1 VAACALAA
9 PAAAFLPAPHA
20 GLARARRNGARNPA
34 ARGAVS
40 MAAEPGGG
48 SAASSVLARLC
59 PLLKLVANSDPT
71 APRNK
76 ALETGA
82 ACALYRPPPTL

>member
-1 VAACALAA
+1 
-9 PAAAFLPAPHA
+9 
-20 GLARARRNGARNPA
+20 
-34 ARGAVS
+34 

-82 ACALYRPPPTL
+82 ACALYRLPPTL